1 MRIREII
8 DTTLGG
14 TGFAVPARR
23 HPGEGTVQPAAIAR
37 RLHVPEPPGHD
48 PSVPPTTPPG
58 PQPDR
63 EIDLPPLDAPDEIR
77 EPNDLPPDDAPEPDP
92 DEVPPPVH

>member
-1 MRIREII
+1 MIPY
-8 DTTLGG
+8 D
-14 TGFAVPARR
+14 VP
-23 HPGEGTVQPAAIAR
+23 R

-48 PSVPPTTPPG
+48 PNPPPTTPPG
-58 PQPDR
+58 KQPGR
-63 EIDLPPLDAPDEIR
+63 EIDLPPLDDPDEIR